1 MFDDA
6 ATAWRSFSVFS
17 AKSPLVGHS
26 LFGAV
31 QAYGL
36 GPLQYWLLAIPVRL
50 DPAHG
55 LLWGAAI
62 VAIVGVN
69 LALFAAW
76 IAGRL
81 PATLAVA
88 TAFLLVFH
96 SQLGV
101 VIDPSWNPWLATI
114 WVVTALTTAW
124 TVATG
129 HLWWWPVNVFAATV
143 ATQCHE
149 FAAIPAV
156 SLCLTSIALGLIAVP
171 ASARRRRALGPAIT
185 GAGVGTFLWCPPV
198 LEQLTGHPG
207 NLTLIWR
214 ESRANGGSLGWNT
227 ALKALGAVVKPNAIW
242 LHQVPHGH
250 PVQNFLYV
258 GATVSGPA
266 YWGLLALL
274 LLLAISVAA
283 LLLHKDSLAALAALT
298 LVAAI
303 GTCESV
309 AIFPS
314 SHVLVFTYL
323 GSLVAPIGIAIW
335 FTAIWA
341 GWLLIGAGIGRLKL
355 GTGHAQVARLG
366 AAVVAFFFVIGIST
380 STIVD
385 GAPSARD
392 AMFPFDGYN
401 ALADAVSASMK
412 IERLH
417 LTRPFT
423 LEVAGAERND
433 VFAVEAS
440 VAYALFRQ
448 GLQPRM
454 IGDVARY
461 FGPSYRTR
469 PGLPV
474 LRVDLRHAHLSP
486 LAKSPG
492 RVSVVCIPRS
502 PRTHTCGTR

>member
-1 MFDDA
+1 
-6 ATAWRSFSVFS
+6 
-17 AKSPLVGHS
+17 
-26 LFGAV
+26 
-31 QAYGL
+31 
-36 GPLQYWLLAIPVRL
+36 
-50 DPAHG
+50 
-55 LLWGAAI
+55 
-62 VAIVGVN
+62 
-69 LALFAAW
+69 
-76 IAGRL
+76 
-81 PATLAVA
+81 
-88 TAFLLVFH
+88 
-96 SQLGV
+96 
-101 VIDPSWNPWLATI
+101 
-114 WVVTALTTAW
+114 
-124 TVATG
+124 
-129 HLWWWPVNVFAATV
+129 
-143 ATQCHE
+143 
-149 FAAIPAV
+149 
-156 SLCLTSIALGLIAVP
+156 
-171 ASARRRRALGPAIT
+171 
-185 GAGVGTFLWCPPV
+185 
-198 LEQLTGHPG
+198 
-207 NLTLIWR
+207 
-214 ESRANGGSLGWNT
+214 
-227 ALKALGAVVKPNAIW
+227 
-242 LHQVPHGH
+242 
-250 PVQNFLYV
+250 
-258 GATVSGPA
+258 
-266 YWGLLALL
+266 
-274 LLLAISVAA
+274 LAISVAA

-341 GWLLIGAGIGRLKL
+341 GWLLIGAGIGRLEL